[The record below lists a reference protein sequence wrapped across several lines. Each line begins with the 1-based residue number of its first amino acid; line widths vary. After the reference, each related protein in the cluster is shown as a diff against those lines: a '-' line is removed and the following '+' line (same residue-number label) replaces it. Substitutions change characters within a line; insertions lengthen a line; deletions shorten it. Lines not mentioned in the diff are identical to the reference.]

1 MFEQFHPTDLL
12 TFSRH
17 AEDAGFG
24 SIMASDHFHPWT
36 PSQGQSAFVWS
47 WMGAL
52 GMATQ
57 HVRFG
62 PGVTAPGFRYHPA
75 ILAQASAT
83 LAAMF
88 PGRFWLGI
96 GAGEALNEHVVGSYW
111 PEAPTR
117 LALLGESVEVIRQLF
132 SGKVVKYRGEHVRLE
147 SAKLYTLPDTPPP
160 IYIATSGPV
169 MSERTGRTADGIIT
183 VGAAD
188 EKIHNLM
195 ARFEKGAREAGKD
208 PSKMARIIQLHVS
221 WANSVE
227 KATDQAMREWPNGG
241 LNFPKADIRNPE
253 DFEAMAKMVRPEHYE
268 GRVFI
273 SPDLDAIA
281 AHVQHFIDLGFDEV
295 YLHNVGRNQQAFI
308 EAVGKRIAPQL
319 KWTREPAPAA
329 SAPAISSQPEPA
341 PAEQAQAQPGPIVV
355 APTEPAPNEPA
366 PAEQPEPTPAITTQ
380 PQPPRYGEDI

>member
-1 MFEQFHPTDLL
+1 MGTLGYAAMFEQFHPTDLL
-12 TFSRH
+12 RWSRQ

-36 PSQGQSAFVWS
+36 PSQGQSGFVWA

-52 GMATQ
+52 GASTRK
-57 HVRFG
+57 VRFG

-96 GAGEALNEHVVGSYW
+96 GSGEALNEHVVGKYW

-132 SGKVVKYRGEHVRLE
+132 SGKVVKYRGEHVTLE
-147 SAKLYTLPDTPPP
+147 SAKLYTLPDAPPP
-160 IYIATSGPV
+160 IYIATSGPI

-183 VGAAD
+183 VGASD

-208 PSKMARIIQLHVS
+208 PATMPRMLQLHVS
-221 WANSVE
+221 WAE
-227 KATDQAMREWPNGG
+227 RWEEATEQAVREWPNGG
-241 LNFPKADIRNPE
+241 MNFPKGDIRNPE
-253 DFEAMAKMVRPEHYE
+253 DFEAMAKLVRPEHYD

-273 SPDLDAIA
+273 SPDLDELA
-281 AHVQHFIDLGFDEV
+281 AHIQHYLDLGFDEV
-295 YLHNVGRNQQAFI
+295 YLHNVGRNQEAFI
-308 EAVGKRIAPQL
+308 EAIGKRVAPQL
-319 KWTREPAPAA
+319 KWAK
-329 SAPAISSQPEPA
+329 
-341 PAEQAQAQPGPIVV
+341 
-355 APTEPAPNEPA
+355 
-366 PAEQPEPTPAITTQ
+366 
-380 PQPPRYGEDI
+380 